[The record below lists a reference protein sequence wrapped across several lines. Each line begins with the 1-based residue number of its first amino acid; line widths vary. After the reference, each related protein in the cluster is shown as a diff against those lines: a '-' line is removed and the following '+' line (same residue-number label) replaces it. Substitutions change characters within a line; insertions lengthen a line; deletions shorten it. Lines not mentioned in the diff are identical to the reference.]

1 MDRRTFV
8 GSTVAAGVASLA
20 GCLGTASASVDPPQ
34 VSEQLLAAGGWE
46 RLGAE
51 TFTATFAGASADGYT
66 VQFEDATLREAI
78 AEQTLGAVGR
88 ELSVFF
94 ATRVE
99 FSPPLDDLPLGVG
112 RAEVLAETEDYARE
126 DFQRRLEERGLVDVE
141 VVEETTTTVDSGADA
156 DLVEYRATLP
166 LDDFSFDVAGGE
178 TVTLPA
184 EPLDVTGLLAVWY
197 DERAEST
204 LIAGSVFAGENY
216 ADTVEVALSSA
227 IDATIDIDL
236 GLTPEAYRE
245 ETLGLVQSVR

>member
-34 VSEQLLAAGGWE
+34 VSEQLLAAGGWK

-66 VQFEDATLREAI
+66 VQFEDATLRETI

-236 GLTPEAYRE
+236 GLTPDAYRA